1 MPVHIQDPDPVSFFW
16 SQWGKNEIPLRD
28 PLRVFP
34 QRFPA
39 PPSSSQAPT
48 FLCTVHFKPLHHPT
62 LPDFLTPCVCVCV
75 CARCVWY
82 RLLLPTCVYVCATAC
97 YSLPKCVCMCVLL
110 PAPAYLSVL
119 LPTTASNAYPQS
131 VPSKCKSKQEEERKG
146 VWMM

>member
-62 LPDFLTPCVCVCV
+62 LPDFLTPCVCVGVCVRTLRVVPSATAYVCV
-75 CARCVWY
+75 CVCY
-82 RLLLPTCVYVCATAC
+82 CLLLPA
-97 YSLPKCVCMCVLL
+97 
-110 PAPAYLSVL
+110 
-119 LPTTASNAYPQS
+119 
-131 VPSKCKSKQEEERKG
+131 
-146 VWMM
+146 